1 MKRIFIFLFL
11 INVYFTPHAQNLVP
25 KVIPALQ
32 SWKSTKGIY
41 TVPEKGFIYVNKKD
55 SCLLYNTAKT
65 LSEDLKCMFGYD
77 YKVTVS
83 ENKREAKSILLSL
96 NEDISSHGEES
107 YKIDINK
114 RVEITAPHT
123 KGVFWGTR
131 TLLQMIYNQPN
142 GLQKGCAIDFPR
154 YKARGFML
162 DAGRKFFSMDFLK
175 DYIKIMA
182 FYKMNEFH
190 IHLNDNGFVEFAG
203 GNWNNT
209 YSAFRLESRVPGL
222 TSKDGYYT
230 KKDFKQL
237 QKTAI
242 TYGIKI
248 IPEIDVPAHSLA
260 FTHCNPNLAASNSAE
275 YGFDHLDLYK
285 KEVYEFLDS
294 LFDEYLSGDDPVFV
308 GPEVHI
314 GTDEYNTKEAEQFR
328 HFTNHY
334 IELIKKYGKTPRLWG
349 SLNSMKGKTN
359 VDLKGTVVSAWN
371 YWWMDLETAINAGAK
386 VVNMCDQFLYIVP
399 AVDYYH
405 DFLDCKWLYNNWTPE
420 MMREGHK
427 INKNPNLLG
436 AMFAV
441 WNDRIGNGISEQDV
455 HVRCFPAMQLLSDKL
470 WKGENQKYV
479 PYEEFEA
486 LCKAMPEAPG
496 VNLSAK
502 VAERVVLTGNDREII
517 LNGNDT
523 IHTSVAE
530 IGYPYAVEFEL
541 YQDSLP
547 AIDAILFKGPH
558 SEFIA
563 NWQNTGKLAFRR
575 DGYEFVFH
583 NFKLAN
589 NSWTKIRIEGDIK
602 GTTLIVDGEI
612 AERLE
617 GRTKVQFNKR
627 NNKKIQTRYQ
637 ETLIFPLQT
646 IGDVNMGFKGR
657 IKNVVC
663 TPM

>member
-1 MKRIFIFLFL
+1 
-11 INVYFTPHAQNLVP
+11 
-25 KVIPALQ
+25 
-32 SWKSTKGIY
+32 
-41 TVPEKGFIYVNKKD
+41 
-55 SCLLYNTAKT
+55 
-65 LSEDLKCMFGYD
+65 
-77 YKVTVS
+77 
-83 ENKREAKSILLSL
+83 
-96 NEDISSHGEES
+96 
-107 YKIDINK
+107 
-114 RVEITAPHT
+114 
-123 KGVFWGTR
+123 
-131 TLLQMIYNQPN
+131 
-142 GLQKGCAIDFPR
+142 
-154 YKARGFML
+154 
-162 DAGRKFFSMDFLK
+162 
-175 DYIKIMA
+175 
-182 FYKMNEFH
+182 
-190 IHLNDNGFVEFAG
+190 
-203 GNWNNT
+203 
-209 YSAFRLESRVPGL
+209 
-222 TSKDGYYT
+222 
-230 KKDFKQL
+230 
-237 QKTAI
+237 
-242 TYGIKI
+242 
-248 IPEIDVPAHSLA
+248 
-260 FTHCNPNLAASNSAE
+260 
-275 YGFDHLDLYK
+275 
-285 KEVYEFLDS
+285 
-294 LFDEYLSGDDPVFV
+294 
-308 GPEVHI
+308 
-314 GTDEYNTKEAEQFR
+314 
-328 HFTNHY
+328 
-334 IELIKKYGKTPRLWG
+334 
-349 SLNSMKGKTN
+349 MKGKTN
-359 VDLKGTVVSAWN
+359 VDLNGTVVSAWN

-530 IGYPYAVEFEL
+530 IDYPYAVEFEL

-602 GTTLIVDGEI
+602 GTTLIVNGEI